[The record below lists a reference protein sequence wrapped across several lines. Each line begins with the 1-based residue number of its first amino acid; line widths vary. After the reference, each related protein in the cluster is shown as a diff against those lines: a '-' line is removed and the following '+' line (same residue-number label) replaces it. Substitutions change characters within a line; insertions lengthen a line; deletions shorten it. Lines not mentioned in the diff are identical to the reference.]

1 MKNNDIIDTDKEG
14 VLMNVLFD
22 LFITFAKIG
31 LFTFGGGYAM
41 IAIIENNCVEK
52 KQWITHDEMMDIT
65 VIAESTPGPIAINCA
80 TYTGY
85 KTAGLLGSIVATLG
99 IVLPSFLVIYF
110 ISVFMSNFL
119 EIKIIANAFKG
130 IKIGIGLLIL
140 DVGIGMVKKMPKKK
154 LPRLIMMLSFVLMTI
169 ISMLSL
175 KISTIT
181 LMLSFGFVSL
191 IVSLCKMKQGGNI

>member
-119 EIKIIANAFKG
+119 EIKIITNAFKG

>member
-181 LMLSFGFVSL
+181 LMLSFGFISL